1 MGKARLLLVFLVAFA
16 CGFAFRAGVN
26 ALKVTQFGNQRF
38 REGHTAGVEQVRAE
52 AVREGHAS
60 YMDRNSDQ
68 VSEFIWN
75 VGRPDWTGGGENM
88 GATELPAVVVSLI
101 Q

>member
-1 MGKARLLLVFLVAFA
+1 MGKARLLLLFVVAFA

-26 ALKVTQFGNQRF
+26 ALKVTQYGNQRY

-52 AVREGHAS
+52 AVKAGHAQ
-60 YMDRNSDQ
+60 YFDTNSDM
-68 VSEFIWN
+68 VSDFQWN
-75 VGRPDWTGGGENM
+75 SSRPNWKPTEEM
-88 GATELPAVVVSLI
+88 GATELPPFVVSLI